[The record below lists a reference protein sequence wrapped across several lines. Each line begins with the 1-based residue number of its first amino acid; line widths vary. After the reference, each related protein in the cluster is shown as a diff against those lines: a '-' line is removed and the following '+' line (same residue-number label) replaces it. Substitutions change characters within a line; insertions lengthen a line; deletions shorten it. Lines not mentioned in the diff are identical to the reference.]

1 VGLAFWLGADMAAQC
16 AVLGHGCAGNEY
28 CGHCT
33 PCTARNLKDA
43 RYIQYELMRVEEA
56 ISFQKLADELDMFPS
71 SLYAINAC

>member
-16 AVLGHGCAGNEY
+16 AVLGHGCARNEY

-33 PCTARNLKDA
+33 ARKDA
-43 RYIQYELMRVEEA
+43 RYIPYELMRVEEA
-56 ISFQKLADELDMFPS
+56 ISFQKLADKLDIFPS